1 MPGLFVYRKLPV
13 CIGGYLFEYRAN
25 KTTVLVMD
33 KGVRMDK
40 GLAQALITEFPVGIG
55 KAMCGCLDIQFYQM
69 KMIYKT
75 AAER

>member
-1 MPGLFVYRKLPV
+1 
-13 CIGGYLFEYRAN
+13 
-25 KTTVLVMD
+25 
-33 KGVRMDK
+33 MDK
-40 GLAQALITEFPVGIG
+40 GLAQALITEFPVGTG